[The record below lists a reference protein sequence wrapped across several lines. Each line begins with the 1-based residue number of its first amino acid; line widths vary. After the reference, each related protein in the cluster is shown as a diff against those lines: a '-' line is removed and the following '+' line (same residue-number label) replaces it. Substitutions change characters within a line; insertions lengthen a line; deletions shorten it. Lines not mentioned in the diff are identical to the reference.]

1 MSGRRSGSRLNAEIF
16 VAVTRK
22 QERSSLKN
30 VARRPSRFQPLS
42 AAWQGEVPP
51 RKPEAPAGPLTHPGA
66 HEWPLPE
73 NGRYLKNPRCK
84 RGAISPSAQSKGPIV
99 LISPCGSGILHR
111 MGQRSAVLRHG
122 QRITSIEPPLT
133 EWTPDKIIGIERSVL
148 GGASSA
154 VGHVR
159 PSSQRRCA
167 AALGCRVQD
176 AGEAL
181 APPAMPRFLPNLLA
195 PVQADT
201 RRVGLTRTAWR
212 APCASS
218 RPRHCGRH
226 RNNERIADCSRLYSC
241 GDAVIIAQCS

>member
-1 MSGRRSGSRLNAEIF
+1 MLPGG
-16 VAVTRK
+16 
-22 QERSSLKN
+22 Q
-30 VARRPSRFQPLS
+30 SRFQPLS
-42 AAWQGEVPP
+42 AAWQGEVPS
-51 RKPEAPAGPLTHPGA
+51 RKPEAPAGPLTHPGP

-84 RGAISPSAQSKGPIV
+84 RGAVSPKTKTNPSAQSKGPRVWRKDPPLVRTSIV

-111 MGQRSAVLRHG
+111 MGQRSSVLRYG

-133 EWTPDKIIGIERSVL
+133 EWAPDKIIGIERSVS

-167 AALGCRVQD
+167 AALGCRAQD

-181 APPAMPRFLPNLLA
+181 APPAMPRFLPDLLA
-195 PVQADT
+195 PVQADAQ
-201 RRVGLTRTAWR
+201 RAGLTRAAWR

-226 RNNERIADCSRLYSC
+226 RNDERIADCSRHYSC
-241 GDAVIIAQCS
+241 GDAAIIAQCS